1 MVARLEKIDS
11 TVAGGFLFGR
21 LITGS
26 SAVPFVYISPV
37 RSGRVRLRLAGNGQ
51 LQKWRYARTI
61 RLSQCEMMG
70 TVRLCRYQNGGAS
83 HDTATRAF
91 ADIQKEVIS
100 QKQP

>member
-11 TVAGGFLFGR
+11 AVAGGFLFGR
-21 LITGS
+21 LITRS

-37 RSGRVRLRLAGNGQ
+37 RTRQIATCSNGQ